1 MKYRSIL
8 SIIIGLY
15 CNVGYDQQHCQQI
28 LKKKVLLHIRGGFTY
43 CIFFHY
49 QPPTILSSLLSA
61 KYLQPILNCNNSKV
75 ESSPPISAKIC
86 HPIKILNA
94 HNWVEQGSLVLYFLI
109 KFCNFDPSSC
119 YMLLSNAYTQCNLIC
134 TIYIIDFLCFY
145 DKFLH
150 ISRHIQSNGIENTFL
165 KTLSNVHQRWL
176 KVTK

>member
-1 MKYRSIL
+1 MWAMIISIAYKFSKRKYCFISEEVSLIAL
-8 SIIIGLY
+8 FSIIS
-15 CNVGYDQQHCQQI
+15 
-28 LKKKVLLHIRGGFTY
+28 
-43 CIFFHY
+43 
-49 QPPTILSSLLSA
+49 PPTILSSLLSA

-134 TIYIIDFLCFY
+134 TIYLIDFLCFY
-145 DKFLH
+145 DKFLN
-150 ISRHIQSNGIENTFL
+150 ISSLMEQRIHFL
-165 KTLSNVHQRWL
+165 KRYLMYILGRYRTVIQL
-176 KVTK
+176 TFF

>member
-1 MKYRSIL
+1 MIISIAYKFSKRKYYFIPEEVSLIAL
-8 SIIIGLY
+8 
-15 CNVGYDQQHCQQI
+15 
-28 LKKKVLLHIRGGFTY
+28 
-43 CIFFHY
+43 FFHY
-49 QPPTILSSLLSA
+49 QPPYDTQQPPSA
-61 KYLQPILNCNNSKV
+61 KFLQPILNCNNSKV

-94 HNWVEQGSLVLYFLI
+94 HNWVEQGRLVLYFLI

-134 TIYIIDFLCFY
+134 TIYLIDFMCFY

-165 KTLSNVHQRWL
+165 KTLSNVHTRQVSYSYL
-176 KVTK
+176 VGFFK